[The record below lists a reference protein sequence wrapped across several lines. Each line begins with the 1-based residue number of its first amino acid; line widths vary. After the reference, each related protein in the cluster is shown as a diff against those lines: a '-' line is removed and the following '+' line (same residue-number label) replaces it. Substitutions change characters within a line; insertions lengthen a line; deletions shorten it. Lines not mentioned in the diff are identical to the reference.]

1 MTVTIYSNA
10 AITAAYESTRY
21 TATVNGNAAPVLQT
35 TGVTE
40 YPVPSFWSAAATM
53 ECGWL
58 KFAADESVTVVITPA
73 IGDPDITSA
82 FVVPSTV
89 DYTVSGGVVTLTIP
103 AGTQCRV
110 ETNDE
115 RGQPVYISSVP
126 PVTTPVGGT
135 VDTWDGT
142 QNAAVTGRTL
152 VFPAGI
158 TDITANVSG
167 GWSEKLLPVE
177 DGATVFIPG
186 NAWVIGSFD
195 LRGSTGYTV
204 SGHGTL
210 SGEYETNA
218 VVGALPT
225 FAAKYEYSALL
236 GDSPLDA
243 SVSGIT
249 IVNSPFYSIATAFNF
264 HEDVLI
270 LVPYVDNSD
279 GLKPL
284 AELGGGNRPFT
295 VDNCALWVGD
305 DAVDLNYWRQN
316 GSVTGCLIS
325 TSGSSCFLHS
335 YTTETYAEPS
345 YGFAITVSDC
355 YVRPVCDYYFTAGA
369 EPGGGIEGGAVIQ
382 CWNDGYESDERIG
395 VYNVTYENLTVES
408 DDTAG
413 INCVLLWI
421 GNRLYPWGAGTERD
435 GHGETANW
443 TLRHITL
450 SHAPAELSKIR
461 GLSADDT
468 PFDIGFEDLVIAE
481 QVVSTRNYATYF
493 DINAYPYDI
502 RFGGRPLVSAVD
514 VCNMALGL
522 IGNKAKVT
530 AISPVD
536 GSAESTHCARYYP
549 IALRSLLEMHNWSFA
564 QRKIE
569 LTVVNADPDDTDD
582 PAWCYRY
589 QIPDDWVKT
598 ISILADEAE
607 DNYLIAGVK
616 QPQDCEI
623 KYSET
628 DEEQRLYTDTEDAW
642 LRYTFY
648 EDDPN
653 QWSQLFIQAL
663 AWHLAAMLAGP
674 IIKGAE
680 GHTEAQRCLQRM
692 GQYLAEAKG
701 KDSNERQ
708 ATLTRKASWIAG
720 R

>member
-21 TATVNGNAAPVLQT
+21 TATVNGNAAPVLGISET
-35 TGVTE
+35 TE
-40 YPVPSFWSAAATM
+40 YGVPHFWDYLDVM

-115 RGQPVYISSVP
+115 RGQPIYISSVP
-126 PVTTPVGGT
+126 PVTTPSGGT
-135 VDTWDGT
+135 VDTYNGT
-142 QNAAVTGRTL
+142 QVVATSNRTL

-158 TDITANVSG
+158 TDLTAG
-167 GWSEKLLPVE
+167 TWGDKLFPVA
-177 DGATVFIPG
+177 DDATVFIPG
-186 NAWVIGSFD
+186 DAWVIGSFD
-195 LRGSTGYTV
+195 LRGTTGHTFG
-204 SGHGTL
+204 GHGTL

-218 VVGALPT
+218 NVEALPT
-225 FAAKYEYSALL
+225 FDDQYVFTALL
-236 GDSPLDA
+236 GDAPLDA
-243 SVSGIT
+243 SISGIT
-249 IVNSPFYSIATAFNF
+249 IVKSPFYAISSAFNF
-264 HEDVLI
+264 HEDLLVLT
-270 LVPYVDNSD
+270 PYFDNSD
-279 GLKPL
+279 GIKPL
-284 AELGGGNRPFT
+284 AEIGGDERDFT
-295 VDNCALWVGD
+295 VDNCAVWVGD
-305 DAVDLNYWRQN
+305 DAIALNYWRRS
-316 GSVTGCLIS
+316 GSVTNCLIS
-325 TSGSSCFLHS
+325 TSASSCFLHN
-335 YTTETYAEPS
+335 YTTEDYQEPS
-345 YGFAITVSDC
+345 YGFEITVSDC
-355 YVRPVCDYYFTAGA
+355 VIRPVCDYYFTAGP
-369 EPGGGIEGGAVIQ
+369 EPGGGTEGGAIIQ
-382 CWNDGYESDERIG
+382 CWNDGYEGDTRIG

-421 GNRLYPWGAGTERD
+421 GNRLYPWGAGVERD

-443 TLRHITL
+443 TFRHITL

-481 QVVSTRNYATYF
+481 QVVSTRNYETYF
-493 DINAYPYDI
+493 DINEYPYDI
-502 RFGGRPLVSAVD
+502 RFGGRPLVTAVD